1 MRFANFTATSPL
13 DNLELD
19 IDNNGVGDLF
29 DDKTILIVTPTIS
42 SAASQNFTVGDVDTL
57 VSTITVTDST
67 VSPSILAADDIR
79 IRIPAAL
86 NMTWDAT
93 DFTATIGGGAV
104 TKVSTSARPSS

>member
-1 MRFANFTATSPL
+1 MSTTLLAYENGSQTAVLDVTTDFAPSDLITVSGLAFTNFNAVSAS

-67 VSPSILAADDIR
+67 VSPSILAADE
-79 IRIPAAL
+79 P
-86 NMTWDAT
+86 
-93 DFTATIGGGAV
+93 
-104 TKVSTSARPSS
+104 